1 MDNKTGASDNLL
13 SNLMEREKELNC
25 LYMIEEIISDSHLS
39 ISEIFSAIVQVLPL
53 GWRFPDLCCVE
64 IIYNHCSY
72 QTDGFISSPI
82 AETCAIRTEG
92 KTVGSIHV
100 VYIREVP
107 RTPEGYFLE
116 KERKLIR
123 TVAERIGQ
131 IIVYRRMKS
140 VMNSWSDCMQPSE
153 DPENSAGWKVI
164 TDFLLNSDH
173 NLLLHLCRKL
183 INYMLILGIKEASEV
198 LNDAPVPNNIE
209 AMYANSPTLLEPI
222 SDITVMSD
230 RAFRLAEKHIG
241 SSELTAQVQR
251 WVMEER
257 AHPLAKAIW
266 SIHPSLQN
274 IIEELEKIRQ
284 ASKVDTLLYS
294 PKGRWLTVG
303 LISRILTDRPEFIN
317 IAKKFINYMDFSD
330 ICSRI
335 IHPMGSRGKLGGKS
349 TGLFLAEKVLDKES
363 HNYPLLESIRIPK
376 TWYVTTDGITEFL
389 QYNNLEELNEQKYKD
404 IQEIR
409 IEYPNVIQL
418 MKNAKF
424 PPEMMKSLSV
434 ALDDFGD
441 NPIIV
446 RSSSILEDQIGAAFS
461 GKYKSLFLA
470 NQGVKSE
477 RLKALKDAIIEVYA
491 SVFAPDP
498 IQYRAERG
506 LLDIHEEMGIMIQ
519 EVVGKR
525 AGKYFFPLFS
535 GVAFSLNEYRWSPRI
550 KREDGLIRF
559 VPGLG
564 TRAVDRLS
572 DDFPVMVSPEQP
584 GIRVNSAP
592 EELRRYAPKKMDVIN
607 LEQAVF
613 ETVNID
619 SLLAECGNQIE
630 GIDKIVSLSEYD
642 HIRKTNFFDIQ
653 FGKDDL
659 IVTFDGVITETPYIR
674 QIGLILRSL
683 KEKLGFPVDMEF
695 ACDGSHLYLL
705 QCRPQSSAGDDVAA
719 PIPQDIPQKDIIFS
733 ANRYISN
740 GLIQNISYIVYID
753 PDGYSSLSELEE
765 LKSIGR
771 IVGYIN
777 SLLPKRQFILIG
789 PGRWGSR
796 GDIQLGV
803 SVTYADICNTA
814 ALLEVARK
822 KSGYMP
828 ELSFG
833 THFFQDLVEANIKFL
848 PLYPDEPGNLFHER
862 YLTKSEN
869 ILGALLPEYK
879 KYEHVVKV
887 IYIPD
892 TSQGFTMSIVMN
904 AELESA
910 LGFLT
915 PHPIKIRREIK
926 PIEYGDYT
934 GEEKAWRWRYHMSE
948 QIAARMDYE
957 KFGVENVYL
966 IGSTSNGNAGPGSDI
981 DLLIHFIGNN
991 RQKQQLM
998 SWLEGWSICLAEI
1011 NYMKTGYQMDKMLD
1025 VHLVTDE
1032 DIRNKDPFAM
1042 KINHVSE
1049 PAQLLE
1055 KK

>member
-1 MDNKTGASDNLL
+1 MENRTGASDILL
-13 SNLMEREKELNC
+13 SNLIEREKELNC

-39 ISEIFSAIVQVLPL
+39 ISEIFSAIVKVLPL
-53 GWRFPDLCCVE
+53 GWRFPELCRVE
-64 IIYNHCSY
+64 VIYNHCSY
-72 QTDGFISSPI
+72 QTEGFISSPI

-107 RTPEGYFLE
+107 RSPEGYFLE

-131 IIVYRRMKS
+131 IIVYRQMKS
-140 VMNSWSDCMQPSE
+140 VVNSWDNSVQPSDE
-153 DPENSAGWKVI
+153 GGNSAGWKAI
-164 TDFLLNSDH
+164 IDFLKNSDH

-198 LNDAPVPNNIE
+198 LNDAPVPESIE
-209 AMYANSPTLLEPI
+209 AAYANSPTSIEPI
-222 SDITVMSD
+222 SDISAMSD

-241 SSELTAQVQR
+241 SRELTAQVQK

-266 SIHPSLQN
+266 SIHPSLRN
-274 IIEELEKIRQ
+274 IIEELENIRQ
-284 ASKVDTLLYS
+284 VSKTDTLQYS
-294 PKGRWLTVG
+294 TKGRWLTVG

-317 IAKKFINYMDFSD
+317 IAKKFINYIDFSD

-349 TGLFLAEKVLDKES
+349 TGLFLAQKVLEKES
-363 HNYPLLESIRIPK
+363 RNYPLLESIRIPK
-376 TWYVTTDGITEFL
+376 TWYITTDGITEFL

-409 IEYPNVIQL
+409 IEYPNIVQL
-418 MKNAKF
+418 MKNARF

-441 NPIIV
+441 TPIIV
-446 RSSSILEDQIGAAFS
+446 RSSSVLEDQIGAAFS

-470 NQGVKSE
+470 NRGTKSE
-477 RLKALKDAIIEVYA
+477 RLKALKDAIVEVYA

-519 EVVGKR
+519 EVVGKQ

-535 GVAFSLNEYRWSPRI
+535 GVAFSHNEYRWSPRI

-564 TRAVDRLS
+564 TRAVDRVS
-572 DDFPVMVSPEQP
+572 DDFPVLVSPEQP
-584 GIRVNSAP
+584 GIRVNSVP
-592 EELRRYAPKKMDVIN
+592 EEMRRYAPKKMDVIN
-607 LEQAVF
+607 LEKATF
-613 ETVNID
+613 ETVNIEA
-619 SLLAECGNQIE
+619 LLAECGDRIQ

-642 HIRKTNFFDIQ
+642 HIRRTNVFEIQ

-659 IVTFDGVITETPYIR
+659 VVTFDGIISETHYIK
-674 QIGLILRSL
+674 QIGLILKCL
-683 KEKLGFPVDMEF
+683 KEKLGFPVDIEF
-695 ACDGSHLYLL
+695 ACDGNHLYLL
-705 QCRPQSSAGDDVAA
+705 QCRPQSSSGDDAAA

-733 ANRYISN
+733 ASRYISN
-740 GLIQNISYIVYID
+740 GLIQSISYIVYVD
-753 PDGYSSLSELEE
+753 PDEYGNLSGLED
-765 LKSIGR
+765 LKTIGR
-771 IVGYIN
+771 IIGAIN

-796 GDIQLGV
+796 GDIKLGV

-814 ALLEVARK
+814 ALLEVARR

-848 PLYPDEPGNLFHER
+848 PLYPDEPGNRFHES
-862 YLTKSEN
+862 YLKKSDN
-869 ILGALLPEYK
+869 ILGTLLPEYK
-879 KYEHVVKV
+879 KYDQVVRVIHV
-887 IYIPD
+887 PQ
-892 TSQGFTMSIVMN
+892 TSHGFTLSIAMN
-904 AELESA
+904 AELETA

-915 PHPIKIRREIK
+915 PHPIKIRQEIK

-934 GEEKAWRWRYHMSE
+934 GDEKAWRWRYHMAE
-948 QIAARMDYE
+948 QIVARMDYS
-957 KFGVENVYL
+957 KFGVVNVYL

-981 DLLIHFIGNN
+981 DLLIHFRGDSHQ
-991 RQKQQLM
+991 RQQLED
-998 SWLEGWSICLAEI
+998 WLEGWSICLAEM
-1011 NYMKTGYQMDKMLD
+1011 NYMKTGYRMDKMLD

-1032 DIRNKDPFAM
+1032 DIRNKDSFAL